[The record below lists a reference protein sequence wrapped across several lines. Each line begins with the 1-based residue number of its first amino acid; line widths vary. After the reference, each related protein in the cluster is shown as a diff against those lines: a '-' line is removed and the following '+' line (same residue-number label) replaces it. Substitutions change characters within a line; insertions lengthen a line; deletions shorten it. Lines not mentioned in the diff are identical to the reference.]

1 MTLKQCTKAELLWVI
16 DRACK
21 HNLSDWA
28 VKAALRDLE
37 LEKIRKSTDEAD
49 RLAQLA
55 HDKRME
61 EIDLLKPYEGWLIKD
76 IPLEVLEKA
85 IKLQKQAEETDRKWE
100 KLMLGKKK

>member
-16 DRACK
+16 DRVCK

-28 VKAALRDLE
+28 VKVALRDLE

-61 EIDLLKPYEGWLIKD
+61 YVELMKPYDGWKIID
-76 IPLEVLEKA
+76 IPPDVLKKA
-85 IKLQKQAEETDRKWE
+85 QAAMDQAQEADRKWD
-100 KLMLGKKK
+100 KLMKAQK